1 MSTQLTE
8 IAFILDRSGSMKK
21 QLGATISGF
30 NHFLSDQRKTPGLA
44 RFTLVLFDDRYEVP
58 YASIPINE
66 VVDLDRRSFVPRGTT
81 ALLDAIARTID
92 ELHVRLMVRP
102 ESQRPGQVIVAI
114 LTDGLEN
121 ASEHFTH
128 REVSERIAHQRDVYH
143 WQFFFLGAN
152 QDAIA
157 TAAAMKIDSH
167 AAMSFAADDDGLH
180 VSSRSIS
187 RKMTSLRK
195 QAAGASLS
203 IAEEQDLKS
212 SLSDIGREEERGAS
226 DGEA

>member
-30 NHFLSDQRKTPGLA
+30 NHFLSDQRETPGLA
-44 RFTLVLFDDRYEVP
+44 RFTLVLFDDCYEVP

-81 ALLDAIARTID
+81 ALLDAVARTID
-92 ELHVRLMVRP
+92 ELRARLMVRP

-121 ASEHFTH
+121 ASQHFTH
-128 REVSERIAHQRDVYH
+128 REVSERIAHQRDVCQ

-157 TAAAMKIDSH
+157 TAAAMNIHSH
-167 AAMSFAADDDGLH
+167 AAMNFAADDDGLH

-195 QAAGASLS
+195 QAAGESLS

-212 SLSDIGREEERGAS
+212 SLSDIGREEEKGMS